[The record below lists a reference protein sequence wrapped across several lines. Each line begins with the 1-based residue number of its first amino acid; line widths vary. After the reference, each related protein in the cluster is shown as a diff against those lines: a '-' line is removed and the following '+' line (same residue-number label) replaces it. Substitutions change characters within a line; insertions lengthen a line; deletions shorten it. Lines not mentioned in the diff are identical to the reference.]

1 MLFLDQLGMANILCA
16 TEKKNAREIKDPET
30 TKIVNLNSDINVIQ
44 GKKPIRDARLAPIP
58 RVTSNAGN
66 AQQTKVP
73 NEVKRLNDGNKV

>member
-1 MLFLDQLGMANILCA
+1 MLSK
-16 TEKKNAREIKDPET
+16 E
-30 TKIVNLNSDINVIQ
+30 
-44 GKKPIRDARLAPIP
+44 KPIRDARLAPIP